1 MKRAFAGLGAWL
13 VQRVTA
19 VFMLLYIVFLLT
31 YFLLDRPTS
40 YLAWRAWIERPMIG
54 ISSFAFCAA
63 LLAHMW
69 VGLRDVILDYVKPVA
84 VRLGALALLG
94 LGLIGLGAWVIRIL
108 ALGRF
113 Q

>member
-1 MKRAFAGLGAWL
+1 MKRAIAGLGAWL

-31 YFLLDRPTS
+31 HFLLDRPTS
-40 YLAWRAWIERPMIG
+40 YLAWRAWIERPMVG
-54 ISSFAFCAA
+54 ISSFAFSAA

-84 VRLGALALLG
+84 VRVVALALLG
-94 LGLIGLGAWVIRIL
+94 FCLIGIGAWVIRIL
-108 ALGRF
+108 APGRF